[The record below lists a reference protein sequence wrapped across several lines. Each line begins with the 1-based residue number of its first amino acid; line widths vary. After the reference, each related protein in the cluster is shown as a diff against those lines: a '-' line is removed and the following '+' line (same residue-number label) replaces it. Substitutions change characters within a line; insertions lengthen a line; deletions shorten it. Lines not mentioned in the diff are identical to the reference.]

1 MVNRFIP
8 IYSANVNRVFCNLCS
23 QANHQEL
30 QRATSS
36 VTHRLW
42 TRAVIVTSVAVIVY
56 FYASNQSLETKF
68 ASVRENLPL
77 RIQKFRCSKEYEE
90 EMKKFPQCVPKKCG
104 RFVADKLIE
113 NKEIELLLNMAENII
128 GLAGSSGGASVLDI
142 HTGALSY
149 GERYLNFFKMPEAR
163 NLLKPEHLTIY
174 NVSPRSVP

>member
-1 MVNRFIP
+1 M
-8 IYSANVNRVFCNLCS
+8 CS

-42 TRAVIVTSVAVIVY
+42 TRAVIAISVAVVVY
-56 FYASNQSLETKF
+56 FYTNNRLRETKF
-68 ASVRENLPL
+68 ATVRENLPL
-77 RIQKFRCSKEYEE
+77 RMQKFKCSEEYDE

-113 NKEIELLLNMAENII
+113 NKEVELLLNMAESII

-163 NLLKPEHLTIY
+163 RFLKPEQLTVY
-174 NVSPRSVP
+174 NVRFSFSLA

>member
-1 MVNRFIP
+1 MLTGCF
-8 IYSANVNRVFCNLCS
+8 SNLCS

-30 QRATSS
+30 QRATSA

-56 FYASNQSLETKF
+56 FYASNQSRETKF
-68 ASVRENLPL
+68 ASVRESLPL
-77 RIQKFRCSKEYEE
+77 RMQKFKCSNEFEE
-90 EMKKFPQCVPKKCG
+90 EMKRFPQCVPTKCG

-163 NLLKPEHLTIY
+163 SLLKPEHLIIY